1 MIWLIVKI
9 KLRLG
14 SLESERKALGEMLI
28 QVYYVLSG
36 FSECSAGDTCMA
48 CLCSL
53 EDYHYFRF
61 IVLFTFSRHF
71 SSTYRHILQTHNSHL
86 HLQIQIG

>member
-1 MIWLIVKI
+1 MIVEI
-9 KLRLG
+9 KLKLG
-14 SLESERKALGEMLI
+14 SLESERKALGELLI

-36 FSECSAGDTCMA
+36 FSECSAGETCMD

-53 EDYHYFRF
+53 DYFRF
-61 IVLFTFSRHF
+61 IILLLTFSRHF
-71 SSTYRHILQTHNSHL
+71 SSTYRHVLQTGSHNSHL